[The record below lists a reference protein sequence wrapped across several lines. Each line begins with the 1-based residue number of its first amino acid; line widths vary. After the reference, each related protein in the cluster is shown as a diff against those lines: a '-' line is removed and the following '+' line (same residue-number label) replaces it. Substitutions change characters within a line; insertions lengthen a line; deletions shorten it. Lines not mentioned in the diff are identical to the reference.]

1 MRFVNAD
8 KLFNDMHDM
17 CNAKAQF
24 VMDFGEIVNVVDVLE
39 QIMNASTVDAVD
51 AVEVVRCRDCKNW
64 QEWEN
69 GTGSCHRSENGYNWF
84 GVDATDFCSFGERRE
99 DGEA

>member
-1 MRFVNAD
+1 MDDIISREAALYALGEAPEVWTDSPEEFAALLQWEMDVTAI
-8 KLFNDMHDM
+8 
-17 CNAKAQF
+17 KA
-24 VMDFGEIVNVVDVLE
+24 LPS
-39 QIMNASTVDAVD
+39 AD

-84 GVDATDFCSFGERRE
+84 GVDATDYCSYGERRE
-99 DGEA
+99 DGEE